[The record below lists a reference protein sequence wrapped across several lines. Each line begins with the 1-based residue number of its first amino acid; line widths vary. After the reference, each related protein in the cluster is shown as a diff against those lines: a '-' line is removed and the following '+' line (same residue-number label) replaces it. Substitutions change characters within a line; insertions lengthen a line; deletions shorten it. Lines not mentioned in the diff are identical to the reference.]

1 MAPTH
6 LRFVCPPRG
15 CLSEDRSEVPR
26 PRGDHGG
33 IGTAATFGN
42 LDSVKQFPG
51 SVVCAKLSCY
61 IVLGSRNHIFNDF
74 NLDFDYLGRS
84 SHPVLSVEQPL
95 GRD

>member
-33 IGTAATFGN
+33 TGTAATFGN
-42 LDSVKQFPG
+42 LDSMKQFLG
-51 SVVCAKLSCY
+51 SVVCAKLSYY
-61 IVLGSRNHIFNDF
+61 IVLSFRNLIFNDF

-84 SHPVLSVEQPL
+84 SLPVLSLEQPP